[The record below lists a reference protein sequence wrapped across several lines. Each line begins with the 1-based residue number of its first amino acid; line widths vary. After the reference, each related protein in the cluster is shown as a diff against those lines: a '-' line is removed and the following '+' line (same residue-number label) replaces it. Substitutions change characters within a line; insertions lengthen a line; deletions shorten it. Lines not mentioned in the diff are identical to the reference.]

1 MEVNPKQDVLEEAF
15 LRLCSLTST
24 KELGAT

>member
-1 MEVNPKQDVLEEAF
+1 MEVNPRQDVLEKAF